1 MTSDSG
7 LDAESGITPEEQP
20 AAEVAGR
27 RVLRRSKSNRVIAGV
42 AGGLGHYLGVDPIL
56 LRIAFVVLFLTGWG
70 WAVLLYVIA
79 WIAIREEAPG
89 EAISEPVKATTAQG
103 RLIIGGLLILFGLVL
118 LLDRYLDDFYR
129 YAWPAAVMLAGLA
142 ILFGGR
148 R

>member
-7 LDAESGITPEEQP
+7 LGAEPGIPAEGQPAPEEP
-20 AAEVAGR
+20 TR
-27 RVLRRSKSNRVIAGV
+27 RVLRRSKSHKVIAGV

-56 LRIAFVVLFLTGWG
+56 LRIAFVILFLTGWG

-79 WIAIREEAPG
+79 WIAIPEEAPG
-89 EAISEPVKATTAQG
+89 DAIGEPTKATTAQG
-103 RLIIGGLLILFGLVL
+103 RLIIGGLLVLLGLVL
-118 LLDRYLDDFYR
+118 LLDRYLDEFYR
-129 YAWPAAVMLAGLA
+129 YAWPVAAMLIGLA